1 MQAVRPTVLQQI
13 GKVLEWLKR
22 HAWKACNRQNRFGGS
37 NPPLSA
43 YYVFLI
49 LKDMNNLIAKIAIIT
64 LLVFF
69 QSHAVLAQ
77 GDAAAGKMNSKA
89 VSTLAADQK
98 KTVKPADGTDRKL
111 PSETEKTVADT
122 SSAVSEADSLGL
134 IEAEDTGSVIAP
146 VESEGFHKTLKV
158 KYIEGSA
165 GFMSFVALAL
175 VLGLA
180 FCIERI
186 IYLTLSEIDAKKLMA
201 DIETHVMDGDI
212 EGAKALCRD
221 TRGPVASICYQGLTR
236 IGGQMDDIERSITSY
251 GSVQAANLEKG
262 CSWITL
268 FIAMAPSLGF
278 LGTVIGMV
286 MAFEQIQ
293 QAGDISPTI
302 VAAGMKVALITTIFG
317 LIAALVMQVF
327 YNYILSKI
335 EHITS
340 QMEESAITLLDIIM
354 KYKLTR

>member
-1 MQAVRPTVLQQI
+1 MDNI
-13 GKVLEWLKR
+13 
-22 HAWKACNRQNRFGGS
+22 
-37 NPPLSA
+37 
-43 YYVFLI
+43 
-49 LKDMNNLIAKIAIIT
+49 IAKIAIII
-64 LLVFF
+64 LLAFTH
-69 QSHAVLAQ
+69 SLAAPAQ
-77 GDAAAGKMNSKA
+77 GGATGG
-89 VSTLAADQK
+89 V
-98 KTVKPADGTDRKL
+98 PA
-111 PSETEKTVADT
+111 EEAVAD
-122 SSAVSEADSLGL
+122 SAGTALADDSLAFDVAAVADSV
-134 IEAEDTGSVIAP
+134 AAP
-146 VESEGFHKTLKV
+146 VESVGFHKMLKT

-180 FCIERI
+180 FCIERV
-186 IYLTLSEIDAKKLMA
+186 IYLTLSEINAKKLMA
-201 DIETHVMDGDI
+201 DLEAQVMQGDV
-212 EGAKALCRD
+212 EGAKAVCRD

-236 IGGQMDDIERSITSY
+236 IDESMEDIERSITSY
-251 GSVQAANLEKG
+251 GTVQAANLEKG

-317 LIAALVMQVF
+317 LIAALILQVF

>member
-1 MQAVRPTVLQQI
+1 M
-13 GKVLEWLKR
+13 LEWLKR
-22 HAWKACNRQNRFGGS
+22 HAWKACSRQNWHGGS

-43 YYVFLI
+43 NVLI
-49 LKDMNNLIAKIAIIT
+49 FEGMDNLFVKIAIIT
-64 LLVFF
+64 LLFF
-69 QSHAVLAQ
+69 SPCRYAGAQ
-77 GDAAAGKMNSKA
+77 DGAPQAHVAAS
-89 VSTLAADQK
+89 
-98 KTVKPADGTDRKL
+98 
-111 PSETEKTVADT
+111 VADT
-122 SSAVSEADSLGL
+122 SMTAGADTTAGGMADDTLGL
-134 IEAEDTGSVIAP
+134 DYAEVPDSVLTP
-146 VESEGFHKTLKV
+146 VENAGFHKMLKT

-186 IYLTLSEIDAKKLMA
+186 IYLTLSEINAKRLMA
-201 DIETHVMDGDI
+201 DLEAQVMQGDI
-212 EGAKALCRD
+212 EGAMAACRE
-221 TRGPVASICYQGLTR
+221 TRGPVASICYQGLVR
-236 IGGQMDDIERSITSY
+236 IDETMEDIERSITSY
-251 GSVQAANLEKG
+251 GAVQAANLEKG

-317 LIAALVMQVF
+317 LIAALILQVF

-354 KYKLTR
+354 KYKLTRQ

>member
-1 MQAVRPTVLQQI
+1 M
-13 GKVLEWLKR
+13 
-22 HAWKACNRQNRFGGS
+22 S
-37 NPPLSA
+37 
-43 YYVFLI
+43 
-49 LKDMNNLIAKIAIIT
+49 NLIAKIAITTILAFSIGHSAFAQNGEIT
-64 LLVFF
+64 G
-69 QSHAVLAQ
+69 QM
-77 GDAAAGKMNSKA
+77 KSKA
-89 VSTLAADQK
+89 VSTLAADQPK
-98 KTVKPADGTDRKL
+98 SHKTQTPAGKNVEDNTAKEL
-111 PSETEKTVADT
+111 QDT
-122 SSAVSEADSLGL
+122 AAQSASADSLDL
-134 IEAEDTGSVIAP
+134 DMAEVPDSTMMP

-158 KYIEGSA
+158 KYIEGNA
-165 GFMSFVALAL
+165 GFMSFVALVL

-186 IYLTLSEIDAKKLMA
+186 IYLTLSEINAKKLMT
-201 DIETHVMDGDI
+201 DLEPLIMKGDI
-212 EGAKALCRD
+212 EGAKTICRN
-221 TRGPVASICYQGLTR
+221 TRGPVASICYQGLMR
-236 IGGQMDDIERSITSY
+236 IDESMDDVERSITSY

-286 MAFEQIQ
+286 MSFEQIQ
-293 QAGDISPTI
+293 MAGDISPTI

-317 LIAALVMQVF
+317 LIAALIMQVF